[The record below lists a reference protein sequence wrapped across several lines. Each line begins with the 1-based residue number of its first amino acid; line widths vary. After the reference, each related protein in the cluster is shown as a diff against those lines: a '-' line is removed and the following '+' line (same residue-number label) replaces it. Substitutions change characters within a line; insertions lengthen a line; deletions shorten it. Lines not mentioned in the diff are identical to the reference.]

1 MVSTRLLQL
10 LTSCSKRVDN
20 LGQAVQTQL
29 VDSLLAVLLQ
39 DVKAKLYHLCKKLK
53 KSYVDLF
60 VNTIYIYAKYNLY
73 LNLNIINVHA
83 PVSKS
88 FQTSKMN

>member
-60 VNTIYIYAKYNLY
+60 VNTIYAKYNLY
-73 LNLNIINVHA
+73 LNIINVHA